1 MTRRADPHRSH
12 PQLRRLSALLP
23 LAALTFAACSGGDD
37 SGAPMP
43 AESYDSADWATSD
56 AGLPAE
62 NTEFAALEEA
72 STTPTNSLIINE
84 QRSVILRSDV
94 TIETPDVSAA
104 IGRVQRLVA
113 SQSGLITSI
122 SVESGADRG
131 WAWMV
136 VRVPPDR
143 LDTVLG
149 ALSDDTALGRVI
161 SESRSADD
169 VTGQLVELEV
179 RIDNLRES
187 IATVRRIMAEAVDI
201 GDVVLLEAELN
212 RRQTDLEIML
222 ARQADLDG
230 HVEMATVQLN
240 LQQPDTPTA
249 PDDRNPVILG
259 LIDGWTA
266 MIGLLAALAYV
277 AAAGAPLIIAATTGA
292 IILMRRRRHPAES
305 ANPAG

>member
-1 MTRRADPHRSH
+1 
-12 PQLRRLSALLP
+12 
-23 LAALTFAACSGGDD
+23 
-37 SGAPMP
+37 MP

-56 AGLPAE
+56 AGFPAE
-62 NTEFAALEEA
+62 NAEFAALEEA

-122 SVESGADRG
+122 SVESGTDRG

-149 ALSDDTALGRVI
+149 ALSDDTELGRVI

-179 RIDNLRES
+179 RIDNLRKS

-230 HVEMATVQLN
+230 HVEMATVHLN

-266 MIGLLAALAYV
+266 MIGLLAALAYA